1 METGLHPGQL
11 KDQVTSPGGT
21 TINGIA
27 ALEAGGFRS
36 ATIQA
41 VSAATNR
48 ARDLAPKWTQVLK
61 ILVWSLVST
70 VDHDSKAIVL
80 TQPFHFVC
88 SAESISV
95 QLYRVICFGWRNLV
109 DIFLFVKL
117 FMTEKCHVWFLFRYE
132 FCNSTHLFQHLNFDK
147 RYSHGYHN
155 AS

>member
-48 ARDLAPKWTQVLK
+48 ARDLAPK
-61 ILVWSLVST
+61 
-70 VDHDSKAIVL
+70 
-80 TQPFHFVC
+80 
-88 SAESISV
+88 
-95 QLYRVICFGWRNLV
+95 
-109 DIFLFVKL
+109 
-117 FMTEKCHVWFLFRYE
+117 
-132 FCNSTHLFQHLNFDK
+132 
-147 RYSHGYHN
+147 
-155 AS
+155 